1 MAAHS
6 SILAR
11 RLPRTEEP
19 GGLQSTGLHESKSQ
33 TQRSTH
39 VSRVSSAFVGPRR
52 DGSCFFPVNLSYVS
66 LTVRLAKESRRA
78 RKDFSPQ

>member
-39 VSRVSSAFVGPRR
+39 VSRVSSAFVGPPQ
-52 DGSCFFPVNLSYVS
+52 GWKLLFSC
-66 LTVRLAKESRRA
+66 
-78 RKDFSPQ
+78 